1 MNPIETVKNIVSQH
15 TEIENIKES
24 DKLTEIGLDSLDLV
38 ELTLEIEEALNIHF
52 SSDEIL
58 DLKTIKDLLN
68 LIDKKT
74 K

>member
-1 MNPIETVKNIVSQH
+1 MNPIETVKNIVIQH
-15 TEIENIKES
+15 TNVENIKES

-52 SSDEIL
+52 NSDEIL

-68 LIDKKT
+68 LIEKKT